1 MYTDRLDAGNR
12 LAAQLKALLGTE
24 AVVMGLARG
33 GVAVGAAVAEA
44 LGLPLRVLVVR
55 KVGAPNQKELAIGAV
70 GETGVRHL
78 DDHLVRITGAS
89 ETYVQAEIEREVQ
102 EARRREATYGQDRP
116 ATIRGRTAIVVDDG
130 IATGAT
136 ALVGLLTARDLGAA
150 HVILATPVASR
161 QAVKTLSPYADS
173 ITVLATPDPFIA
185 VGMYY
190 SRFDQVIDGEVID
203 LLEIAQRREDMTT

>member
-1 MYTDRLDAGNR
+1 MFTDRMDAGKR
-12 LAAQLKALLGTE
+12 LAAQLETLSGTE
-24 AVVMGLARG
+24 TVVMGLARG

-44 LGLPLRVLVVR
+44 LGLPLGVLVVR

-89 ETYVQAEIEREVQ
+89 ASYVQAEIEREVR
-102 EARRREATYGQDRP
+102 EARRRQALYRQNRTS
-116 ATIRGRTAIVVDDG
+116 TVRGRTAIVVDDG

-161 QAVKTLSPYADS
+161 QAVQTLAPYTDS
-173 ITVLATPDPFIA
+173 MTVLATPDPFIA

-190 SRFDQVIDGEVID
+190 SHFDQVSDGEVIH
-203 LLEIAQRREDMTT
+203 LLEVAQRREDMAN

>member
-1 MYTDRLDAGNR
+1 MFTDRMDAGKR
-12 LAAQLKALLGTE
+12 LAAQLETLSGTE
-24 AVVMGLARG
+24 TVVMGLARG

-44 LGLPLRVLVVR
+44 LGLPLGVLVVR

-89 ETYVQAEIEREVQ
+89 ASYVQAEIEREVR
-102 EARRREATYGQDRP
+102 EARRRQAAYRQNRTS
-116 ATIRGRTAIVVDDG
+116 AIRGRTAIVVDDG

-136 ALVGLLTARDLGAA
+136 ARVGLLTVRDLGAGR
-150 HVILATPVASR
+150 VILATPVASR
-161 QAVKTLSPYADS
+161 QAVQTLTSYADS
-173 ITVLATPDPFIA
+173 ITVLATPDPFVA

-190 SRFDQVIDGEVID
+190 GRFDQVSDDEVID
-203 LLEIAQRREDMTT
+203 LLEDAQRREDIAT

>member
-1 MYTDRLDAGNR
+1 MYTDRTDAGNR
-12 LAAQLKALLGTE
+12 LAPQLELLSGTG

-44 LGLPLRVLVVR
+44 LGLPLGVLVVR

-78 DDHLVRITGAS
+78 DDHLVRVTGAS
-89 ETYVQAEIEREVQ
+89 ERFIQAEIEREVT
-102 EARRREATYGQDRP
+102 EARRREATYGKNRP

-161 QAVKTLSPYADS
+161 QAVQTLAPYAES
-173 ITVLATPDPFIA
+173 MTVLATPDPFIA

-190 SRFDQVIDGEVID
+190 SHFDQVSDGEVIH
-203 LLEIAQRREDMTT
+203 LLEVAQRREDMAN